1 MAAMISQT
9 LQGAALSITS
19 NVLAQVI
26 TSYKD
31 NKPFVLNPIPVLKFC
46 LYSIISNPPN
56 IIWQTFLEKSYPTH
70 VEPSKSDKEK
80 PKASDT
86 PKKTTSAK
94 NVLIKFLLDQSFGA
108 VMNTVMFLT
117 YIGYM
122 NASSNGKFSSWD
134 AATAEVRTKFWP
146 LLFDGMKVWPI
157 FSLVSFLWIP
167 VERRIVAGCA
177 VGVLWGIYLSLMVG
191 S

>member
-1 MAAMISQT
+1 M
-9 LQGAALSITS
+9 
-19 NVLAQVI
+19 
-26 TSYKD
+26 
-31 NKPFVLNPIPVLKFC
+31 
-46 LYSIISNPPN
+46 
-56 IIWQTFLEKSYPTH
+56 PT
-70 VEPSKSDKEK
+70 
-80 PKASDT
+80 
-86 PKKTTSAK
+86 KTTSAK
-94 NVLIKFLLDQSFGA
+94 NVLIKFLLDQTFGA
-108 VMNTVMFLT
+108 VMNTAMFLA

-122 NASSNGKFSSWD
+122 NASPSGKFSAWD
-134 AATAEVRTKFWP
+134 ASAAEVKNKFWP